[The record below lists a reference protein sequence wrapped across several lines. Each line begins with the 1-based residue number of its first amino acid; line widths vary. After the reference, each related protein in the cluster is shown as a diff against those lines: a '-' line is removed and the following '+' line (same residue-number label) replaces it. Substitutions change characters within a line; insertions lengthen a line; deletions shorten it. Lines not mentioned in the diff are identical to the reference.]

1 MNYKYTKFKIHI
13 YAVIFSIFNSNLL
26 AEEMIFGEEM
36 LQNGIKVI
44 FEAAPKDTVYP
55 EGYFL
60 KENET
65 DIHIEMLM
73 NWTNESP
80 EGSPSGGFI
89 PYLNVS
95 ATIENKKGQSN
106 KVKLTPHL
114 NITDNFHY
122 AQNIKLPGDISDL
135 YSVTIK
141 IDPPKGHEL
150 GIHYDW
156 NQNYQFLIKEQSFT
170 YEDLSFE
177 KIAKKSRR

>member
-1 MNYKYTKFKIHI
+1 MSYKYIKFKIHI
-13 YAVIFSIFNSNLL
+13 YAVIFSIFDSNLL

-36 LQNGIKVI
+36 LQNGIKVT

-95 ATIENKKGQSN
+95 DLKENLIWQGHTRFLLDSLFRCIRFGRKPGLGSPQPMSIRFFMKM
-106 KVKLTPHL
+106 
-114 NITDNFHY
+114 HY
-122 AQNIKLPGDISDL
+122 I
-135 YSVTIK
+135 
-141 IDPPKGHEL
+141 
-150 GIHYDW
+150 
-156 NQNYQFLIKEQSFT
+156 
-170 YEDLSFE
+170 
-177 KIAKKSRR
+177 

>member
-1 MNYKYTKFKIHI
+1 MRYKCTKFKIHI
-13 YAVIFSIFNSNLL
+13 YAVIFSIFNLSLI
-26 AEEMIFGEEM
+26 AEEMIFGEEI

-44 FEAAPKDTVYP
+44 FEAAPKDIIYP
-55 EGYFL
+55 EDSFL

-73 NWTNESP
+73 NWTSESP

-89 PYLNVS
+89 PYLDVS
-95 ATIENKKGQSN
+95 ATIENKNGQSN
-106 KVKLTPHL
+106 IVKLTPHL

-122 AQNIKLPGDISDL
+122 AQNIKLPGEISDL
-135 YSVTIK
+135 YTVTIK
-141 IDPPKGHEL
+141 INPPKGNEL

-156 NQNYQFLIKEQSFT
+156 NQNYQFLITKQSFT
-170 YEDLSFE
+170 YKDLSFK

>member
-1 MNYKYTKFKIHI
+1 MNYKYTKFNIHI
-13 YAVIFSIFNSNLL
+13 YAAIFSIFNSFLI
-26 AEEMIFGEEM
+26 AEEMIFAEEI
-36 LQNGIKVI
+36 LQNGIKVV

-55 EGYFL
+55 ENYFL
-60 KENET
+60 EENET
-65 DIHIEMLM
+65 DIHIEMLI
-73 NWTNESP
+73 NWTSGSP

-95 ATIENKKGQSN
+95 ATIKNKKGQSN

-122 AQNIKLPGDISDL
+122 AQNIKLPGEISDL
-135 YSVTIK
+135 YTVTIK
-141 IDPPKGHEL
+141 IAPPQGKEL

-156 NQNYQFLIKEQSFT
+156 KQNYQFLIKEQSFT

-177 KIAKKSRR
+177 KIAIKSRR

>member
-1 MNYKYTKFKIHI
+1 MSYKYIKFNIHI

-106 KVKLTPHL
+106 KIKLTPHL
-114 NITDNFHY
+114 NISDNFHY
-122 AQNIKLPGDISDL
+122 AQNIKLPGEINDL
-135 YSVTIK
+135 YDVVIEVA
-141 IDPPKGHEL
+141 PPEMEQL

-156 NQNYQFLIKEQSFT
+156 NEKYKYLIEKQKFT
-170 YEDLSFE
+170 YKNLSF
-177 KIAKKSRR
+177 KDIAEKSRR

>member
-1 MNYKYTKFKIHI
+1 MNYKYTKFKIYI
-13 YAVIFSIFNSNLL
+13 YAVIFSIFNLNLL
-26 AEEMIFGEEM
+26 AEEMIFGEEI
-36 LQNGIKVI
+36 LQNGIKVV

-55 EGYFL
+55 EDYFL
-60 KENET
+60 KEDET

-73 NWTNESP
+73 NWTSKSP

-95 ATIENKKGQSN
+95 AIIENKKGQSN
-106 KVKLTPHL
+106 KIKLTPHL
-114 NITDNFHY
+114 NISDNFHY
-122 AQNIKLPGDISDL
+122 AQNIKLPGDISEL
-135 YSVTIK
+135 YTVTIK
-141 IDPPKGHEL
+141 IDPPKGNEL